1 MITGKNLIGYTVSGN
16 GDNIFS
22 SSVLENDQPLTFSFY
37 EGSVE
42 EIDKAAILGNSA
54 FSKYRLCTAA
64 QKKVF
69 LEQIAEAI
77 AASKEELIKMAMH
90 ETHLPKP
97 RLEGEVQ
104 RTINQI
110 KLFAALLQEGSW
122 VKAIIDTAQPE
133 RTPLPKPDIR
143 QMQIPIGPVAVFGAS
158 NFPFAF
164 SVAGGDTISALA
176 AGCPVICKAHPG
188 HPATSEMVGKIIID
202 AANECNMPEGI
213 FALLQG
219 KNNECSINLVTH
231 PLIKAVGFTGSF
243 NGGKALF
250 DAAAKRTEPIPVYAE
265 MGSVNPVFILPEIMQ
280 QQATNL
286 AEKLAA
292 SNLLSVGQFCTNPG
306 IIISLKSADTD
317 IFLTHFSDLIKDAG
331 AGSML
336 TESISTNYHSG
347 IKKLLYSGDITLKS
361 SGKEADAEMSA
372 IPCMLQIEATQFL
385 SDKDLW
391 HEVFGPSSIHVI
403 ANNEEELYTVAM
415 QLTGQL
421 TASIWGTENDL
432 AAFANLA
439 KELELKAGRI
449 IFNNVPTGV
458 EVTHAM
464 VHGGPYPATTASNT
478 TSVGSN
484 AIYRFTHAVCYQN
497 SPQQLLPEALKNENP
512 QHIWRQVNGAYNNEA
527 IV

>member
-16 GDNIFS
+16 SDNISS

-37 EGSVE
+37 EVSAE
-42 EIDKAAILGNSA
+42 EIDEAAILGNDA

-64 QKKVF
+64 QKIVF

-77 AASKEELIKMAMH
+77 TASKEELVKMAMH

-110 KLFAALLQEGSW
+110 KLFAALLREGSW

-143 QMQIPIGPVAVFGAS
+143 QMQVSIGPVAVFGAS

-176 AGCPVICKAHPG
+176 AGCPVVYKAHPG

-202 AANECNMPEGI
+202 AAKETNMPEGV
-213 FALLQG
+213 FSLLQG

-250 DAAAKRTEPIPVYAE
+250 DAAVKRAEPIPVYAE
-265 MGSVNPVFILPEIMQ
+265 MGSVNPVFILPEILQ
-280 QQATNL
+280 QQATIL

-292 SNLLSVGQFCTNPG
+292 SNLLSAGQFCTNPG
-306 IIISLKSADTD
+306 IIISLKSPDTA
-317 IFLTHFSDLIKDAG
+317 IFLAHFAACIKNANAD
-331 AGSML
+331 SML
-336 TESISTNYHSG
+336 TNNICNNYISS
-347 IKKLLYSGDITLKS
+347 IKKLSGAEDISLVST
-361 SGKEADAEMSA
+361 GKESSVEMSA
-372 IPCMLQIEATQFL
+372 TPQMFQIEAKHFL
-385 SDKDLW
+385 LNKDLW
-391 HEVFGPSSIHVI
+391 HEVFGPASIHVI
-403 ANNEEELYTVAM
+403 ADNEEELYAVAT

-432 AAFANLA
+432 AVFANLA

-464 VHGGPYPATTASNT
+464 VHGGPYPATTFSNT

-484 AIYRFTHAVCYQN
+484 AIYRFTRAVCYQN
-497 SPQQLLPEALKNENP
+497 SPQQLLPDALKNENP
-512 QHIWRQVNGAYNNEA
+512 LHIMRQVNGAYNNEA